1 MQHIGNL
8 DLSKLGKYR
17 DKMVTT
23 KVILTEERIV
33 HIENHHPGNYQNY
46 NKYIE
51 DIISNPDYIIDDNK
65 NIDTIILL
73 KTINEKKI
81 HIQLVIRLNTIS
93 DEQNKYNSIF
103 TLWKVRYSTY
113 RQILRN
119 KEIIWQN
126 LDKEE

>member
-1 MQHIGNL
+1 
-8 DLSKLGKYR
+8 
-17 DKMVTT
+17 MVTT

-93 DEQNKYNSIF
+93 DEQNKYNSIL

>member
-93 DEQNKYNSIF
+93 DEQNKYNSIL

>member
-1 MQHIGNL
+1 MRQYSLQHIGNL

-93 DEQNKYNSIF
+93 DEQNKYNSIL

-119 KEIIWQN
+119 KEII
-126 LDKEE
+126 